1 MTEDWGQ
8 IYEVHYQ
15 VQHNKCILIS
25 YYPRLRCKYSHY
37 IMLDSSNGIKHKK
50 HYLHLWNNLPQN
62 AVQTSSP
69 LWRAQRP
76 EDSTQTQEKAV
87 LMCLFTST
95 TGSSQNAADVYGIWH
110 WYWQHPLSPCKLCS
124 ICRLAC
130 CIRRRWAPPRTG
142 TAVSGCLR

>member
-1 MTEDWGQ
+1 
-8 IYEVHYQ
+8 
-15 VQHNKCILIS
+15 
-25 YYPRLRCKYSHY
+25 
-37 IMLDSSNGIKHKK
+37 MLDSSNGIKHKEC
-50 HYLHLWNNLPQN
+50 YLHPWNNLPQN

-76 EDSTQTQEKAV
+76 EDSAQTQEEAV
-87 LMCLFTST
+87 LMGLFTST
-95 TGSSQNAADVYGIWH
+95 TGSSQNAADVYGTRH

-142 TAVSGCLR
+142 TAVSGCLRWSACAESEGLGKQQFHPISVLSFCPIEQSEHWVV